1 LDLHGYIICNLGHIK
16 SAIYQLKVLA
26 LNRSSI
32 RELYCLLVIIL
43 PIILLL
49 LPADFFDGSK
59 SICLSALL
67 LKKQCIGCGIT
78 KAVQHFLHFDFK
90 TAWDYNH
97 LVVLVFP
104 LLVYLWIK
112 ELVTNY
118 KKIKLKSK
126 ELS

>member
-1 LDLHGYIICNLGHIK
+1 
-16 SAIYQLKVLA
+16 VLA
-26 LNRSSI
+26 VQRSSI
-32 RELYCLLVIIL
+32 PELYFLLGLIL
-43 PIILLL
+43 PIILLF
-49 LPADFFDGSK
+49 LPADFFDNRS

-78 KAVQHFLHFDFK
+78 RAVQHFLHFDFK

-104 LLVYLWIK
+104 LLIYLWIK

-118 KKIKLKSK
+118 KKIKLKIK